1 MLRHSILLEFRLL
14 VLGVG
19 MLLAFGSLAAEQFM
33 PLPSYRIGP
42 YAAGGSGVF
51 GGMIDYFNL
60 INRRDGGI
68 NGVKISWEECETEYK
83 NDLALQC
90 YEQLKQSGG
99 DATSMFHFLSTGAT
113 YSALEQT
120 RTDRIPLLS
129 IGYGR
134 ADSADGR
141 VFPYT
146 FPLIT
151 TYWSQNTAI
160 IKFIGRMEGGMQQLK
175 GKRIVNLYH
184 DSDYGRE
191 TLAILQKQAGLY
203 DFQVENIA
211 VPHPGVNQQAQWRK
225 VLTFNPDWVVLRGWG
240 VMTAAALRHAQRV
253 GFPREQIVGVWWSA
267 AEEDVVPAG
276 DAAVGYIAA
285 GFHPGG
291 TDFPVH
297 SDLKIY
303 VYDQGLG
310 NMQDANRVGSIYH
323 NRGLITA
330 MISVEGIRQA
340 QRKFGNRTLS
350 GEEVRWGIENLQLD
364 EKAISDLGFS
374 GLAQPLKVSCLDH
387 EGGGAVKFSQW
398 DGKRWNQLTDWISSD
413 QKIVRPMVEASAARY
428 ANEHG
433 IELRDCNVP

>member
-1 MLRHSILLEFRLL
+1 MSRLL
-14 VLGVG
+14 AIVIS
-19 MLLAFGSLAAEQFM
+19 MLLVVSSQAAEQFI

-68 NGVKISWEECETEYK
+68 NGVKISWQECETEYK

-90 YEQLKQSGG
+90 YEQLKQQGG
-99 DATSMFHFLSTGAT
+99 EATSMFHFLSTGAT
-113 YSALEQT
+113 YSAIEKT
-120 RTDRIPLLS
+120 RSDKIPLLS

-160 IKFIGRMEGGMQQLK
+160 IKFIGRREGGMSQLK
-175 GKRIVNLYH
+175 GKRIVNLHH

-191 TLAILQKQAGLY
+191 TTVILQKQSELY
-203 DFQVENIA
+203 GFTVEHIP
-211 VPHPGVNQQAQWRK
+211 VPHPGVNQQTQWLK
-225 VLTFNPDWVVLRGWG
+225 VLQLNPDWIILRGWG
-240 VMTAAALRHAQRV
+240 VMTAAALRHAKRI
-253 GFPREQIVGVWWSA
+253 GYPRDRIVGVWWSA
-267 AEEDVVPAG
+267 AEEDVVPAA

-291 TDFPVH
+291 TNFPVH
-297 SDLKIY
+297 DDLKHY

-330 MISVEGIRQA
+330 MISVEGIRKA
-340 QRKFGNRTLS
+340 QQKFGQRALS
-350 GEEVRWGIENLQLD
+350 GEQIRWGIENLQLG
-364 EKAISDLGFS
+364 EEAISSLGFS

-387 EGGGAVKFSQW
+387 EGGGAVMFSQW
-398 DGKRWNQLTDWISSD
+398 DGAQWVQLTDWISSD
-413 QKIVRPMVEASAARY
+413 QRIVRPMVEASAARY
-428 ANEHG
+428 AKEHG
-433 IELRDCNVP
+433 LELRDCDMH